1 MSNENTTQ
9 AIKDYVLREFLSGES
24 PDVLTET
31 TPLISG
37 GILDSISTLKLV
49 SHLEE
54 SYGIEFEAHE
64 VSADHLDTL
73 EAIVNIVQDK
83 VQKK

>member
-1 MSNENTTQ
+1 MANPTLQS
-9 AIKDYVLREFLSGES
+9 LREYILTEFLPGES
-24 PDVLTET
+24 PEALEDG

-49 SHLEE
+49 SHLEDT
-54 SYGIEFEAHE
+54 YGIEFQASE

-73 EAIVNIVQDK
+73 QAIAAIVDRK
-83 VQKK
+83 VAAK